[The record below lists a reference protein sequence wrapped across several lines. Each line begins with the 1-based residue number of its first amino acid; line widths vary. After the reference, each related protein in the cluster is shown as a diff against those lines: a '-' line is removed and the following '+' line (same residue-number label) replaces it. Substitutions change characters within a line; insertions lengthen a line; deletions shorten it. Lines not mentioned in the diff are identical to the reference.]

1 MVKWVIQSVLL
12 LFLGLHAG
20 IYVGLYFLLGP
31 LPTLLIFA
39 AVQAD
44 NVRRRYNAWK
54 FQWDMVRGME
64 ARQANAALPKNWKVS
79 K

>member
-1 MVKWVIQSVLL
+1 MVQWLIRSVLL
-12 LFLGLHAG
+12 LFFGLHAG

-54 FQWDMVRGME
+54 FQWDMVQGME
-64 ARQANAALPKNWKVS
+64 ARKASATLPKNWKEA